1 MSKQTVAVLALLITL
16 FGAALALKFTGA
28 AAVLTIAATGGAWL
42 PVVIAAAALV
52 DSVNP
57 CAFSV
62 LIITIGFLM
71 SLGRSRRGI
80 LAVGGTYIA
89 GLFTVYTLIGLG
101 ILQAL
106 TLFGVPHGA
115 SRIGA
120 LILIAVGALDVLG
133 QLVPNFPVKLAISG
147 IGKPKIAALM
157 TRATYPAAFALG
169 VLVGLFEFPC
179 TGGPY
184 LFVLGLLHDS
194 QTYLSGLGY
203 LVLYNLIFVLPLVMI
218 LTAAT
223 TKELLTRVEGWK
235 KSNAGGM
242 RVWGGVAM
250 IALGFIIL
258 VL

>member
-115 SRIGA
+115 SRI
-120 LILIAVGALDVLG
+120 
-133 QLVPNFPVKLAISG
+133 
-147 IGKPKIAALM
+147 
-157 TRATYPAAFALG
+157 
-169 VLVGLFEFPC
+169 
-179 TGGPY
+179 
-184 LFVLGLLHDS
+184 
-194 QTYLSGLGY
+194 
-203 LVLYNLIFVLPLVMI
+203 
-218 LTAAT
+218 
-223 TKELLTRVEGWK
+223 
-235 KSNAGGM
+235 
-242 RVWGGVAM
+242 
-250 IALGFIIL
+250 
-258 VL
+258 